1 MRNRSSFVIL
11 LTGNL
16 FFLLAAIGAG
26 PSPAQGFKPSRQV
39 DLIVHNGPGSGVDVT
54 ARFVNG
60 LLEREKLL
68 PVRAVVINKPGGNG
82 AVAAAYMTEKKGD
95 AHTIA
100 FFTALW
106 IGSPLTSK
114 ESRVQFH
121 ELTPIARLILDP
133 AVIVVKAD
141 SPYKTLPEFIE
152 AARKA
157 PGQLRQAGGSVD
169 SRDNLTRQLLQRATG
184 TSWTYIPF
192 PGGGE
197 RVAAVLGGH
206 ASLYIADAQEVKEYL
221 RNGSMRILAQMAER
235 RMPAYSSSPTLQEA
249 GYNIPIVRSMRGVVG
264 PPGMPKEAA
273 EYWENVFE
281 RLVKTEAWRK
291 YLEENQVEDGFQKG
305 AELAQSAVEFIAQRR
320 QIFKEAGIPTYR

>member
-1 MRNRSSFVIL
+1 MKL
-11 LTGNL
+11 LLSLSL
-16 FFLLAAIGAG
+16 FSLAATVVVPVA
-26 PSPAQGFKPSRQV
+26 AQGFKPSRPV
-39 DLIVHNGPGSGVDVT
+39 DLIVHGGPGSGVDVT

-60 LLEREKLL
+60 MLDKEKLL
-68 PVRAVVINKPGGNG
+68 PVRAVVVNKPGGGG
-82 AVAAAYMTEKKGD
+82 AVAAAYLAEKKGD

-106 IGSPLTSK
+106 IGGPLTSK
-114 ESRVQFH
+114 EARVQFH
-121 ELTPIARLILDP
+121 ELTPIVRLILDP

-141 SPYKTLPEFIE
+141 SPYKSLPDFIE

-157 PGQLRQAGGSVD
+157 PGQLRQVGGSIE
-169 SRDNLTRQLLQRATG
+169 SRDNLIRQLLQRATG
-184 TSWTYIPF
+184 ASWTYIPF

-206 ASLYIADAQEVKEYL
+206 ASLYIADAQEVREYL
-221 RNGSMRILAQMAER
+221 RNGSMRVLAQMGER
-235 RMPAYSSSPTLQEA
+235 RMPAYASVPTIQEA

-264 PPGMPKEAA
+264 PPGIPREVA

-281 RLVKTEAWRK
+281 RMVKTDAWRK
-291 YLEENQVEDGFQKG
+291 YLDENQVEDGFQRS

-320 QIFKEAGIPTYR
+320 QIFKEAGIQTYR

>member
-1 MRNRSSFVIL
+1 MKL
-11 LTGNL
+11 LLSLSL
-16 FFLLAAIGAG
+16 FSLAATVVVPVA
-26 PSPAQGFKPSRQV
+26 AQGFKPSRPV
-39 DLIVHNGPGSGVDVT
+39 DLIVHGGPGSGVDVT

-60 LLEREKLL
+60 MLDKEKLL
-68 PVRAVVINKPGGNG
+68 PVRAVVVNKPGGGG
-82 AVAAAYMTEKKGD
+82 AVAAAYLAEKKGD

-106 IGSPLTSK
+106 IGGPLTSK
-114 ESRVQFH
+114 EARVQFH
-121 ELTPIARLILDP
+121 ELTPIVRLILDP

-141 SPYKTLPEFIE
+141 SPYKSLPDFIE

-157 PGQLRQAGGSVD
+157 PGQLRQVGGSIE
-169 SRDNLTRQLLQRATG
+169 SRDNLIRQLLQRATG
-184 TSWTYIPF
+184 ASWTYIPF

-206 ASLYIADAQEVKEYL
+206 ASLYIADAQEVREYL
-221 RNGSMRILAQMAER
+221 RNGSMRVLAQMGER
-235 RMPAYSSSPTLQEA
+235 RMPAYAGVPTVQEA

-264 PPGMPKEAA
+264 PPGIPREVA

-281 RLVKTEAWRK
+281 RMVKTDAWRK
-291 YLEENQVEDGFQKG
+291 YLDENQVEDGFQRS

-320 QIFKEAGIPTYR
+320 QIFKEAGIQTYR

>member
-1 MRNRSSFVIL
+1 MHKRPPFMKWLI
-11 LTGNL
+11 GNFL
-16 FFLLAAIGAG
+16 FILAATVVVPVG
-26 PSPAQGFKPSRQV
+26 AQGFKPSRPV
-39 DLIVHNGPGSGVDVT
+39 DLIVHGGPGSGVDVT

-60 LLEREKLL
+60 LLDKEKLL
-68 PVRAVVINKPGGNG
+68 PVRSVVVNKPGGGG
-82 AVAAAYMTEKKGD
+82 AVAAAYVAEKKGD
-95 AHTIA
+95 THTIA
-100 FFTALW
+100 FFTSLW

-152 AARKA
+152 AAQKA
-157 PGQLRQAGGSVD
+157 PGQLRQAGGSVE
-169 SRDNLTRQLLQRATG
+169 SRDNLTRQLLQRVTG
-184 TSWTYIPF
+184 ASWTYIPF

-221 RNGSMRILAQMAER
+221 RNGSMRMLAQMGER
-235 RMPAYSSSPTLQEA
+235 RMPAFSNVPTIQEA
-249 GYNIPIVRSMRGVVG
+249 GYNIPIVRSMRGVAG
-264 PPGMPKEAA
+264 PPGMPREAA

-305 AELAQSAVEFIAQRR
+305 AELALSAVEFIAQRR
-320 QIFKEAGIPTYR
+320 QIFKEAGIRTYR

>member
-1 MRNRSSFVIL
+1 MGS
-11 LTGNL
+11 
-16 FFLLAAIGAG
+16 AA
-26 PSPAQGFKPSRQV
+26 AQGFKLSRPV

-68 PVRAVVINKPGGNG
+68 PVRAVVVNKPGGNG

-95 AHTIA
+95 AHTLA

-121 ELTPIARLILDP
+121 ELTPIARLIIDP

-141 SPYKTLPEFIE
+141 SPYKTLQDFIE
-152 AARKA
+152 AAKKA

-221 RNGSMRILAQMAER
+221 RNGSMRILAQMADR
-235 RMPAYSSSPTLQEA
+235 RMPAHAATRLRLIQQYVSHLRHGCS
-249 GYNIPIVRSMRGVVG
+249 NDVG
-264 PPGMPKEAA
+264 IDRIQPLVLANGA
-273 EYWENVFE
+273 ED
-281 RLVKTEAWRK
+281 LLWRK
-291 YLEENQVEDGFQKG
+291 AFVLGAFLEKDRVT
-305 AELAQSAVEFIAQRR
+305 A
-320 QIFKEAGIPTYR
+320 

>member
-1 MRNRSSFVIL
+1 MTAGIHIL
-11 LTGNL
+11 VLIAT
-16 FFLLAAIGAG
+16 LAAAG
-26 PSPAQGFKPSRQV
+26 PAIAQGFKPSKPV
-39 DLIVHNGPGSGVDVT
+39 ELIVHGGPGSGVDVT

-60 LLEREKLL
+60 VLDREKLL
-68 PVRAVVINKPGGNG
+68 PVRSVVVNKPGGGG
-82 AVAAAYMTEKKGD
+82 AVAAAYMAEKKGD
-95 AHTIA
+95 THTVA

-141 SPYKTLPEFIE
+141 SPYKTLSEFIE

-157 PGQLRQAGGSVD
+157 PGQLRQVGGSIE
-169 SRDNLTRQLLQRATG
+169 SRDNLIRQLLQRATG
-184 TSWTYIPF
+184 ASWTYIPF

-206 ASLYIADAQEVKEYL
+206 ANLYIADAQEVREYL
-221 RNGSMRILAQMAER
+221 RNGSMRVLAQMGER
-235 RMPAYSSSPTLQEA
+235 RMPSYAGVPTIQEA

-264 PPGMPKEAA
+264 PPGIPREVV
-273 EYWENVFE
+273 EYWESVFE
-281 RLVKTEAWRK
+281 RMVKTDAWRK
-291 YLEENQVEDGFQKG
+291 YLEENQVEDGFQKS
-305 AELAQSAVEFIAQRR
+305 AELVQSAMDFIAQRR
-320 QIFKEAGIPTYR
+320 QIFKEAGIQTYR